1 MITVGVVIDV
11 PEPYSRAI
19 REARHSWDDPEA
31 ESVPPHVTIV
41 APVSVD
47 PGEMP
52 ALEKHLARAAEDCQ
66 PFRMHLRG
74 TGTFRPVSPVVFL
87 AVAEGIPGCEDLE
100 RRVRCG
106 PWAVDLRFP
115 YHPHVTIAFGLPEAA
130 LDRAFASLA
139 AFEAVFTV
147 EAIRLY
153 ELGEQGWAPRQTYF
167 LGVPAA
173 EKRG

>member
-1 MITVGVVIDV
+1 MITVGVVIEV
-11 PEPYSRAI
+11 PEPYASRI
-19 REARHSWDDPEA
+19 REARLSWDDPEA

-47 PGEMP
+47 AEALP
-52 ALEKHLARAAEDCQ
+52 ALEQHLARAVVGCA

-115 YHPHVTIAFGLPEAA
+115 YHPHVTVAFNLGEEA
-130 LDRAFASLA
+130 LDRAFEDLA
-139 AFEAVFTV
+139 DFEAVFTV
-147 EAIRLY
+147 EGIRLY
-153 ELGEQGWAPRQTYF
+153 ELVDDGWRARTTYP
-167 LGVPAA
+167 LAG
-173 EKRG
+173 

>member
-1 MITVGVVIDV
+1 MITVGVVIEV
-11 PEPYSRAI
+11 PEPHASRI
-19 REARHSWDDPEA
+19 REARRTWGDPEA
-31 ESVPPHVTIV
+31 DTVPPHVTIV

-52 ALEKHLARAAEDCQ
+52 ILEDHLARAVTDSA

-74 TGTFRPVSPVVFL
+74 TGSFRPVSPVVFL

-100 RRVRCG
+100 RKVRCG

-115 YHPHVTIAFGLPEAA
+115 YHPHVTVALGLEEETLDQAFMQ
-130 LDRAFASLA
+130 LA
-139 AFEAVFTV
+139 EFEAVFTV

-153 ELGEQGWAPRQTYF
+153 ELSDEGWVSRAVYP
-167 LGVPAA
+167 L
-173 EKRG
+173 RG

>member
-11 PEPYSRAI
+11 PEPDAARIRA
-19 REARHSWDDPEA
+19 ARRTWGDPEA
-31 ESVPPHVTIV
+31 DAIPPHVTIV

-52 ALEKHLARAAEDCQ
+52 VLEGHLERAVVGCA

-115 YHPHVTIAFGLPEAA
+115 YHPHVTIAFGLPDDALDHAFAA
-130 LDRAFASLA
+130 LSD
-139 AFEAVFTV
+139 FEAVFTV
-147 EAIRLY
+147 DAIRLY
-153 ELGEQGWAPRQTYF
+153 ELGDEGWRARATYPLQG
-167 LGVPAA
+167 
-173 EKRG
+173 

>member
-1 MITVGVVIDV
+1 M
-11 PEPYSRAI
+11 
-19 REARHSWDDPEA
+19 
-31 ESVPPHVTIV
+31 PPHVTIV

-47 PGEMP
+47 HEELP
-52 ALEKHLARAAEDCQ
+52 ALEKHLERAVDGCA
-66 PFRMHLRG
+66 PFRMRLRG

-115 YHPHVTIAFGLPEAA
+115 YHPHVTIALGLDDAA
-130 LDRAFASLA
+130 LDDAFGALA
-139 AFEAVFTV
+139 QFEAVFEV

-153 ELGEQGWAPRQTYF
+153 ELGDEGWRARAAYP
-167 LGVPAA
+167 LG
-173 EKRG
+173 